1 MRCFLSSP
9 WIQIQ
14 IVNFLFLPVF
24 FLGILG
30 ILGIL
35 SCAMLL
41 VLRYMSR
48 VYFNCIDIDDRG
60 IDGSVDIMNHFME
73 NSFLQ

>member
-1 MRCFLSSP
+1 MDTNPNSKFPLSSS
-9 WIQIQ
+9 
-14 IVNFLFLPVF
+14 F

-73 NSFLQ
+73 NSF